1 MISTFRRWLIMGILS
16 FSGGIIFALPFLQ
29 EIYYIPLAEALELN
43 NTQVG
48 SLMSVFGI
56 TAMLSYFPGGWLADR
71 VSPRKLITLSLLST
85 GVLGFYFSTF
95 PSYQISLA
103 IHAFWGVSI
112 TFLFWGAMIR
122 ITRNWAPA
130 AEQGRAFGILEAGRG
145 LGEVLP
151 AMATLAV
158 FAVLGSGEQGL
169 AMVVIQYSGVF
180 VLLGIVAW
188 FVLEDRVDRSDGADE
203 KPKVG
208 LKEVIQVLKM
218 PVVWLISIVILTGYC
233 AYWGLFRYTPLAT
246 DVFALSV
253 TIGATIAVGKMWF
266 KVFIPLISGYLGDKF
281 GIAKAVAWLFFIL
294 ILNYVFIAFLPGKV
308 SLVPLMFAS
317 LALGSIA
324 VYAMRGIYFALLEE
338 GHIPMAVTATAA
350 GVISAV
356 GFTPDIFMPLLG
368 GVLLDNYPGELGYR
382 YFFLTT
388 AAICCIGL
396 VATLIIYFKIVKKS
410 PVASQCR
417 RLSL

>member
-1 MISTFRRWLIMGILS
+1 MKSNIRRWLIMGVLS

-48 SLMSVFGI
+48 SLMSIFGA

-71 VSPRKLITLSLLST
+71 VSPRKLITMSLLST
-85 GVLGFYFSTF
+85 GVAGFYFSTF
-95 PSYQISLA
+95 PSYEISLA

-122 ITRNWAPA
+122 VTRNWAPA
-130 AEQGRAFGILEAGRG
+130 EEQGRAFGILEAGRG

-158 FAVLGSGEQGL
+158 FAILGSGEQGL

-180 VLLGIVAW
+180 ILLGIVAW
-188 FVLEDRVDRSDGADE
+188 FVMEDRADRSDGADE

-208 LKEVIQVLKM
+208 LQEVIQVLKM
-218 PVVWLISIVILTGYC
+218 PVVWLIAIVILTGYS

-266 KVFIPLISGYLGDKF
+266 KVFIPLVSGYLGDRF
-281 GIAKAVAWLFFIL
+281 GIAKSVAWLFL
-294 ILNYVFIAFLPGKV
+294 ILFLNYIFIAFLPGKA

-368 GVLLDNYPGELGYR
+368 GVLLDNYPGALGYR

-388 AAICCIGL
+388 AAICLVGL
-396 VATLIIYFKIVKKS
+396 VASMIIYFKIVKRQT
-410 PVASQCR
+410 VDTQ
-417 RLSL
+417 

>member
-1 MISTFRRWLIMGILS
+1 MGILS

-71 VSPRKLITLSLLST
+71 VSPRKLITSSLLST
-85 GVLGFYFSTF
+85 GAAGFYFSTF

-122 ITRNWAPA
+122 VTRNWAPA
-130 AEQGRAFGILEAGRG
+130 EEQGRAFGILEAGRG

-158 FAVLGSGEQGL
+158 FAILGSGEQGL

-180 VLLGIVAW
+180 ILLGIVAW
-188 FVLEDRVDRSDGADE
+188 FVMEDRGDRSDGADE

-208 LKEVIQVLKM
+208 LQEVIQVLKM
-218 PVVWLISIVILTGYC
+218 PVVWLIAIVILTGYS

-266 KVFIPLISGYLGDKF
+266 KVFIPLVSGYLGDRF
-281 GIAKAVAWLFFIL
+281 GIAKSVAWLFLIL
-294 ILNYVFIAFLPGKV
+294 FLNYVFIAFLPGKAA
-308 SLVPLMFAS
+308 LAPLMFVS
-317 LALGSIA
+317 LAIGSIA

-338 GHIPMAVTATAA
+338 GSIPIAVTATAA

-368 GVLLDNYPGELGYR
+368 GVLLDKFPGALGYR

-388 AAICCIGL
+388 AAICLVGL
-396 VATLIIYFKIVKKS
+396 VASMIIYFKIVKRP
-410 PVASQCR
+410 PVDSQ
-417 RLSL
+417 

>member
-71 VSPRKLITLSLLST
+71 VSPRKLITSSLLST
-85 GVLGFYFSTF
+85 GVAGFYFSTF
-95 PSYQISLA
+95 PSYEISLA

-122 ITRNWAPA
+122 VTRNWAPA
-130 AEQGRAFGILEAGRG
+130 EEQGRAFGILEAGRG

-158 FAVLGSGEQGL
+158 FAILGSGEQGL

-368 GVLLDNYPGELGYR
+368 GVLLDKFPGALGYR

-388 AAICCIGL
+388 AAICLVGL
-396 VATLIIYFKIVKKS
+396 VASMIIYFKIVKRQT
-410 PVASQCR
+410 VDTQ
-417 RLSL
+417 

>member
-1 MISTFRRWLIMGILS
+1 MKSNIRHWLIMIVLS

-29 EIYYIPLAEALELN
+29 EIYYIPLAEALVLN

-48 SLMSVFGI
+48 SLMSIFGA

-71 VSPRKLITLSLLST
+71 VSPRKLIAMSLLST
-85 GVLGFYFSTF
+85 GVAGFYFSTF
-95 PSYQISLA
+95 PSYEISLA

-122 ITRNWAPA
+122 VTRNWAPA
-130 AEQGRAFGILEAGRG
+130 EEQGRAFGILEAGRG

-151 AMATLAV
+151 SMATLAV
-158 FAVLGSGEQGL
+158 FAFLGSGQQGL

-180 VLLGIVAW
+180 VVLAVVAW
-188 FVLEDRVDRSDGADE
+188 FVLEDTVDRGDDSDKKA
-203 KPKVG
+203 KVG
-208 LKEVIQVLKM
+208 LKEIIQVLKM
-218 PVVWLISIVILTGYC
+218 PIVWLISIVILTGYC

-266 KVFIPLISGYLGDKF
+266 KVFIPLVSGYLGDRF
-281 GIAKAVAWLFFIL
+281 GIAKSVAWLFL
-294 ILNYVFIAFLPGKV
+294 ILFLNYIFIAFLPGKA

-368 GVLLDNYPGELGYR
+368 GVLLDNFPGALGYR
-382 YFFLTT
+382 YFFLIT
-388 AAICCIGL
+388 AAICLVGL
-396 VATLIIYFKIVKKS
+396 VATMIIYFKIVKKT
-410 PVASQCR
+410 PVDSQ
-417 RLSL
+417 